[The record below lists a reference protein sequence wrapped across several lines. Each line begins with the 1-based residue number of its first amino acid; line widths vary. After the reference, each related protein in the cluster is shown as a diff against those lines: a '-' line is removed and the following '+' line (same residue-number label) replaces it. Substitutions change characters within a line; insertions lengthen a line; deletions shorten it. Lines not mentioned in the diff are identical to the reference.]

1 MFIIKNNYYLYIE
14 NTKSLNLNLIQYR
27 AKICIIYR
35 NNNTHESV
43 QDLIKFRKKC
53 HTKNYKL
60 YIANNYRLA
69 KYCKAD
75 GLYLSSYNKKNYYN
89 IEVIGAAHN
98 YKEINQKIRQGCK
111 TIILSRLF
119 NTAYKYKRGFYGIV
133 KFNLLINNFL
143 VDFVPLGGI
152 NGLNLLKL
160 NLVNTK
166 SFALFSELKKKPAI
180 ANRLF

>member
-1 MFIIKNNYYLYIE
+1 
-14 NTKSLNLNLIQYR
+14 
-27 AKICIIYR
+27 
-35 NNNTHESV
+35 
-43 QDLIKFRKKC
+43 
-53 HTKNYKL
+53 
-60 YIANNYRLA
+60 LA

-133 KFNLLINNFL
+133 KFNLLIKNFL